1 MTDYYARGVGLTV
14 IGQEGDRVT
23 LGRQGVP
30 SVVLEHT
37 PLLKHAPSSAAG
49 LFHTAILFDQQADLA
64 SSVFSV
70 ARHFPSSF
78 TGSSDHLVSKAL
90 YFDDPEGNGVE
101 LYWDRPREQWG
112 WENGRVAMAT
122 EYLDPNGFLRENLAD
137 PDALD
142 GAAAVG
148 HVHLKVGDIGTAHQF
163 YVDTVGF
170 EVTAE
175 YGTQALFVSAGGYHH
190 HLAMNTWQSRG
201 AQGRWPALGL
211 GEVTIELP
219 TADERGALGARLASR
234 GIAVRDDGRC
244 WPSRTRGTTRSG
256 SWSRA
261 ETRSVRDR
269 VRQLGAGAHPELQ
282 VHVAQVVLDRLRA
295 EEQRGGGLPRGPP
308 AGEHAGD
315 LQLLRRQVVEA
326 GGAAALG
333 GLAGGAQLG
342 GRLVGPRD
350 GAEPLERRERGPQ
363 VRAGV
368 DAALQAAQPGA
379 VGQLGAGG
387 LEVVRGV
394 LRGRR
399 ARPRSRRRR
408 RRPGR
413 SGPRRGRPG
422 PATTA
427 GP

>member
-1 MTDYYARGVGLTV
+1 MSEILDPRTDVGAVTLKVGDLDGMTDYYSRGIGLQV
-14 IGQEGDRVT
+14 LGAESDRVT

-30 SVVLEHT
+30 AVVLEHT
-37 PLLKHAPSSAAG
+37 PLLKHAPASAAG

-70 ARHFPSSF
+70 ARHFPASI

-112 WENGRVAMAT
+112 WDHGRVAMAT

-148 HVHLKVGDIGTAHQF
+148 HVHLKVGDISTAHQF
-163 YVDTVGF
+163 YVETVGF

-219 TADERGALGARLASR
+219 TADERGALAARLASR
-234 GIAVRDDGRC
+234 GVAVRDDGDVLAFEDP
-244 WPSRTRGTTRSG
+244 WNN
-256 SWSRA
+256 
-261 ETRSVRDR
+261 EI
-269 VRQLGAGAHPELQ
+269 
-282 VHVAQVVLDRLRA
+282 QVVV
-295 EEQRGGGLPRGPP
+295 
-308 AGEHAGD
+308 AG
-315 LQLLRRQVVEA
+315 
-326 GGAAALG
+326 
-333 GLAGGAQLG
+333 
-342 GRLVGPRD
+342 
-350 GAEPLERRERGPQ
+350 
-363 VRAGV
+363 
-368 DAALQAAQPGA
+368 
-379 VGQLGAGG
+379 
-387 LEVVRGV
+387 
-394 LRGRR
+394 
-399 ARPRSRRRR
+399 
-408 RRPGR
+408 
-413 SGPRRGRPG
+413 
-422 PATTA
+422 
-427 GP
+427 

>member
-1 MTDYYARGVGLTV
+1 MSEILDGRTDVGAVTLKVGDLDAMTDYYARGIGLSV
-14 IGQEGDRVT
+14 LGQEGDRVT

-30 SVVLEHT
+30 AVVLEHT
-37 PLLKHAPSSAAG
+37 PLLKHAPSTAAG

-70 ARHFPSSF
+70 ARHFPASF

-148 HVHLKVGDIGTAHQF
+148 HVHLKVGDIATAQQF

-170 EVTAE
+170 EVTAM

-234 GIAVRDDGRC
+234 GIAVRDDGQVLAFEDP
-244 WPSRTRGTTRSG
+244 WNN
-256 SWSRA
+256 
-261 ETRSVRDR
+261 EIR
-269 VRQLGAGAHPELQ
+269 V
-282 VHVAQVVLDRLRA
+282 VVAD
-295 EEQRGGGLPRGPP
+295 
-308 AGEHAGD
+308 
-315 LQLLRRQVVEA
+315 
-326 GGAAALG
+326 
-333 GLAGGAQLG
+333 
-342 GRLVGPRD
+342 
-350 GAEPLERRERGPQ
+350 
-363 VRAGV
+363 
-368 DAALQAAQPGA
+368 
-379 VGQLGAGG
+379 
-387 LEVVRGV
+387 
-394 LRGRR
+394 
-399 ARPRSRRRR
+399 
-408 RRPGR
+408 
-413 SGPRRGRPG
+413 
-422 PATTA
+422 
-427 GP
+427 